1 MENLVVLHTRHA
13 LDLLRV
19 LLRLLRILWLLKD
32 QLLQMLDRVLQLSG
46 LSLTHLELLVSL
58 VHLSLEVVDVAL
70 SSDQLI
76 LGVLQPGAG
85 VVEEVPPHIA
95 LAVGPHQLIVQLID
109 VCFQAVVL
117 LKKLAVS
124 LLDALNEAVLDRQLM
139 VVLLQA

>member
-1 MENLVVLHTRHA
+1 MDNLVVLHTRHA
-13 LDLLRV
+13 LDLLWV

-70 SSDQLI
+70 SSDQLV

-95 LAVGPHQLIVQLID
+95 PAVGRHQLIVQLID
-109 VCFQAVVL
+109 MCFQAVVL

-124 LLDALNEAVLDRQLM
+124 LLDELNEAVLDRQLM